1 MRQLYTEAS
10 VGLTR
15 GAYGGRMRSIVCTAY
30 GTDDNFVLEEV
41 ATPDPAPGQ
50 VRLAVKAAGASFVD
64 ALQAAGKYQFAA
76 QPPYVPGGEAAG
88 LIDAVGEGVEGWHV
102 GDRVM
107 ATVGKGAFADH
118 ILAFPQ
124 QLLRLPAEIDLAV
137 GASFMQVYGT
147 AWFAFKKR
155 TVVRPGEIVLVTGA
169 GGGVGLAAID
179 VARALGARV
188 IAVASSDEKRALAT
202 AMGAESTIDPLT
214 EDVKTRARE
223 LTDGAG
229 VDLVYDVAGGD
240 VSEPALRALRFDGR
254 FLVIGF
260 PGGIAK
266 VPLNLVLLNNRTV
279 IGVEWGGWVP
289 RHMDENRAMIG
300 DIVDAIARGELH
312 PVKPTE
318 RPLTDARAVL
328 SELLDRQA
336 AGKIVLV
343 P

>member
-1 MRQLYTEAS
+1 
-10 VGLTR
+10 
-15 GAYGGRMRSIVCTAY
+15 MRSIVCTAY
-30 GTDDNFVLEEV
+30 GTDDNFAVEDQP
-41 ATPDPAPGQ
+41 TPEPAAGQ
-50 VRLAVKAAGASFVD
+50 IRVAVKAAGASFVD
-64 ALQAAGKYQFAA
+64 ALQAAGRYQFAA

-88 LIDAVGEGVEGWHV
+88 VVDAVGEGVEGWQV

-107 ATVGKGAFADH
+107 ATVGKGAFSDC
-118 ILAFPQ
+118 ILAYPQ
-124 QLLRLPAEIDLAV
+124 QLLRLPTEIDLAI

-155 TVVRPGEIVLVTGA
+155 TTVRPGEVVLVTGA

-188 IAVASSDEKRALAT
+188 IAVASSDEKRSLAM

-214 EDVKTRARE
+214 EDIKTRARE

-240 VSEPALRALRFDGR
+240 MSEPALRALRFDGR

-266 VPLNLVLLNNRTV
+266 VPLNLVLLNNRTI

-289 RHMDENRAMIG
+289 RNMEENRAMIA
-300 DIVDAIARGELH
+300 DIVDAIARGELR

>member
-1 MRQLYTEAS
+1 
-10 VGLTR
+10 
-15 GAYGGRMRSIVCTAY
+15 MRSIVCTAY
-30 GTDDNFVLEEV
+30 GTEGNLVVQESP
-41 ATPDPAPGQ
+41 TPDPAPGQ
-50 VRLAVKAAGASFVD
+50 VRVAVKAAGASFVD

-88 LIDAVGEGVEGWHV
+88 VVDAIGDGVEGWKV

-107 ATVGKGAFADH
+107 ATVGKGAFSDC
-118 ILAFPQ
+118 LLVGPQ
-124 QLLRLPAEIDLAV
+124 QLLRLPDTIELSI

-147 AWFAFKKR
+147 AWFAFTKR
-155 TVVRPGEIVLVTGA
+155 TVVRPDEVVLVTGA

-179 VARALGARV
+179 VARTLGARV
-188 IAVASSDEKRALAT
+188 IAVASSDEKRALAI
-202 AMGAESTIDPLT
+202 AMGAEGTIDPLT

-229 VDLVYDVAGGD
+229 VDIVYDVAGGD

-266 VPLNLVLLNNRTV
+266 VPLNLVLLNNRSV

-289 RHMDENRAMIG
+289 RHVEENRQMIG
-300 DIVDAIARGELH
+300 AIVDAIANGTLH
-312 PVKPTE
+312 PVTPTE
-318 RPLTDARAVL
+318 RPLADARAVL
-328 SELLDRQA
+328 SELLNREA

>member
-1 MRQLYTEAS
+1 
-10 VGLTR
+10 
-15 GAYGGRMRSIVCTAY
+15 MRSIVCTAY

-41 ATPDPAPGQ
+41 TTPDPAPGQ
-50 VRLAVKAAGASFVD
+50 VRVAVKAAGASFVD

-88 LIDAVGEGVEGWHV
+88 VIDGVGEGVEGWDV

-124 QLLRLPAEIDLAV
+124 QLLRLPDEIDLAV

-155 TVVRPGEIVLVTGA
+155 TVVRPGEVVLVTGA

-179 VARALGARV
+179 VARAFGARV
-188 IAVASSDEKRALAT
+188 IAVASSDEKRALAM

-289 RHMDENRAMIG
+289 RNMEENRAMIG
-300 DIVDAIARGELH
+300 DIVGAIARGELH